1 MSLVITSL
9 TYFILFS
16 VQIYVYIITVSNKNK
31 SNFLKIMLS
40 LSVCLFSMKAAIA
53 LCRNRD
59 ISS

>member
-1 MSLVITSL
+1 MSLVITSIL
-9 TYFILFS
+9 HILF
-16 VQIYVYIITVSNKNK
+16 YFLFKYMYIITVSNKNK